1 MFNYFT
7 LSGDFLAIVRAESE
21 KGDSTG
27 LGYGDEHCLC
37 HSEGVALAP
46 VWQLGAPEL
55 NPLSQPDK

>member
-1 MFNYFT
+1 M
-7 LSGDFLAIVRAESE
+7 AIVRAESE

-46 VWQLGAPEL
+46 VWQLGALEL